1 MSYQW
6 LTLWSYGE
14 TFLAAA
20 WLTLQVTLLA
30 FVLAVALGLLAALA
44 KASAVAPLRWLSHC
58 YVEFIR
64 NTPVLLQIFIIFFG
78 LPSLGITMSA
88 FTAGVLALGIN
99 VGAYLSE
106 TFRAGIQSVPKGQ
119 LEAAWILGIS
129 RRQVFL
135 SVVLPQAAR
144 AVWPAI
150 INNLIQLLLGTS
162 LLSAIALPEL
172 TGTATV
178 INART
183 LLYIQ
188 TFSVVALVYLLLSNL
203 FSWLGNMVG
212 SRLFHPQLV
221 TPVKKSARC
230 YERYGNDL
238 VAVAAGGAVD
248 HPAAF
253 GRGHHW
259 QHAAWPARRRVAY
272 QPCPGRQP
280 HCRALHRVI
289 SRHAGVDHP
298 DVYLLWRG
306 LFWL

>member
-1 MSYQW
+1 MNYQW
-6 LTLWSYGE
+6 LTLWRYGD
-14 TFLAAA
+14 TFLSAA

-30 FVLAVALGLLAALA
+30 FALSVMLGLLAALA
-44 KASAVAPLRWLSHC
+44 KASPFAPVRWLSHC

-106 TFRAGIQSVPKGQ
+106 IFRAGIQSVPKGQ
-119 LEAAWILGIS
+119 LEAAWILGIP
-129 RRQVFL
+129 RRKIFL
-135 SVVLPQAAR
+135 SVVLPQAVR

-172 TGTATV
+172 TGTAMV

-188 TFSVVALVYLLLSNL
+188 TFSIVTLIYLLLSNL
-203 FSWLGNMVG
+203 FSWLGNQVG
-212 SRLFHPQLV
+212 RRLFHPPMV
-221 TPVKKSARC
+221 APVKKSTRLLAKKW
-230 YERYGNDL
+230 L
-238 VAVAAGGAVD
+238 IS
-248 HPAAF
+248 PLK
-253 GRGHHW
+253 RGET
-259 QHAAWPARRRVAY
+259 R
-272 QPCPGRQP
+272 
-280 HCRALHRVI
+280 
-289 SRHAGVDHP
+289 
-298 DVYLLWRG
+298 
-306 LFWL
+306 

>member
-1 MSYQW
+1 MNYQW
-6 LTLWSYGE
+6 LTLWHYGG
-14 TFLAAA
+14 TFLTAT

-30 FVLAVALGLLAALA
+30 FALAIALGLLAALA
-44 KASAVAPLRWLSHC
+44 KASSLTLVRWLSHC

-88 FTAGVLALGIN
+88 TTAGILALGIN

-129 RRQVFL
+129 RRHIFL
-135 SVVLPQAAR
+135 CVILPQATR

-188 TFSVVALVYLLLSNL
+188 TFSIVTVIYLLLSNL
-203 FSWLGNMVG
+203 FSWLGHLAG
-212 SRLFHPQLV
+212 RRLFTPPLV
-221 TPVKKSARC
+221 TPVKKP
-230 YERYGNDL
+230 
-238 VAVAAGGAVD
+238 AAGLI
-248 HPAAF
+248 
-253 GRGHHW
+253 
-259 QHAAWPARRRVAY
+259 RRWLINSLPKREN
-272 QPCPGRQP
+272 
-280 HCRALHRVI
+280 AL
-289 SRHAGVDHP
+289 
-298 DVYLLWRG
+298 
-306 LFWL
+306 

>member
-6 LTLWSYGE
+6 LTLWNYGE

-44 KASAVAPLRWLSHC
+44 KASTLAPVRWVSHC

-119 LEAAWILGIS
+119 LEAAWILGIP

-188 TFSVVALVYLLLSNL
+188 TFSVVTVVYLLLSNL
-203 FSWLGNMVG
+203 FSWLGNLAGRRM
-212 SRLFHPQLV
+212 FHPPLV
-221 TPVKKSARC
+221 TQVKKSA
-230 YERYGNDL
+230 
-238 VAVAAGGAVD
+238 
-248 HPAAF
+248 
-253 GRGHHW
+253 W
-259 QHAAWPARRRVAY
+259 WWARKWLTNPLKREN
-272 QPCPGRQP
+272 
-280 HCRALHRVI
+280 AL
-289 SRHAGVDHP
+289 
-298 DVYLLWRG
+298 
-306 LFWL
+306 

>member
-14 TFLAAA
+14 TFLTAA

-30 FVLAVALGLLAALA
+30 FMLAVALGLLAALA
-44 KASAVAPLRWLSHC
+44 KASALAPLRWLSHC

-78 LPSLGITMSA
+78 LPSLGVTMSA

-106 TFRAGIQSVPKGQ
+106 IFRAGIQSVPKGQ
-119 LEAAWILGIS
+119 LEAAWILGIP
-129 RRQVFL
+129 RRQLFL
-135 SVVLPQAAR
+135 SVVLPQATR

-188 TFSVVALVYLLLSNL
+188 TFSVVTVVYLLLSNL
-203 FSWLGNMVG
+203 FAWLGNLAGRRM
-212 SRLFHPQLV
+212 FHPPLV
-221 TPVKKSARC
+221 TRVKKPAWWARKWLTNPLKR
-230 YERYGNDL
+230 EN
-238 VAVAAGGAVD
+238 
-248 HPAAF
+248 
-253 GRGHHW
+253 
-259 QHAAWPARRRVAY
+259 
-272 QPCPGRQP
+272 
-280 HCRALHRVI
+280 AL
-289 SRHAGVDHP
+289 
-298 DVYLLWRG
+298 
-306 LFWL
+306 

>member
-1 MSYQW
+1 MRYQW
-6 LTLWSYGE
+6 LTLWQYAD
-14 TFLAAA
+14 TFLAAT

-30 FVLAVALGLLAALA
+30 FMLALVLGLLAALA
-44 KASAVAPLRWLSHC
+44 KSATFAPLRWLSHS

-64 NTPVLLQIFIIFFG
+64 NTPVLLQIFIVFFG

-99 VGAYLSE
+99 VGAYLAE
-106 TFRAGIQSVPKGQ
+106 VFRAGIQSVPKGQ

-129 RRQVFL
+129 RRQRFL
-135 SVVLPQAAR
+135 NVVMPQAAR

-188 TFSVVALVYLLLSNL
+188 TFSVVALVYLFLSNL
-203 FSWLGNMVG
+203 FSWLGNVAG
-212 SRLFHPQLV
+212 RRLFMPPLV
-221 TPVKKSARC
+221 VSVKRPIWTQAKRMFSHTIKR
-230 YERYGNDL
+230 E
-238 VAVAAGGAVD
+238 
-248 HPAAF
+248 PA
-253 GRGHHW
+253 
-259 QHAAWPARRRVAY
+259 Q
-272 QPCPGRQP
+272 
-280 HCRALHRVI
+280 
-289 SRHAGVDHP
+289 
-298 DVYLLWRG
+298 
-306 LFWL
+306 